1 MTTLDKRLEARID
14 AETDEMIRRAAQL
27 QRMTKSAF
35 VLQSVRAE
43 AERVLAR
50 GDVTLMSPEL
60 FDSLIDSLDTPDEA
74 PGLTHKLA
82 DLPRLA

>member
-14 AETDEMIRRAAQL
+14 AETDELIRRAAQL

-60 FDSLIDSLDTPDEA
+60 FDSLISSLDTPDEA
-74 PGLTHKLA
+74 PELAQKLA